1 MYVIKTFQMS
11 EPKKSF
17 THLCFSL
24 VYPKVKDNW
33 ILFLLKLLAIKATTV
48 ALRAW

>member
-17 THLCFSL
+17 TPVFFLL
-24 VYPKVKDNW
+24 YPKIKDNW
-33 ILFLLKLLAIKATTV
+33 ILFLLKLLASKATMV

>member
-1 MYVIKTFQMS
+1 MCVIKTFQMS
-11 EPKKSF
+11 EPKKSL

-24 VYPKVKDNW
+24 LYPKVKDNE
-33 ILFLLKLLAIKATTV
+33 ILFPLKLLAIKATTA